1 MMDLCP
7 LAGGAAP
14 CPAAAPHRPSQFTS
28 QHKTRS
34 CLFEFSSKLCLWE
47 VIAASTDTCEPRK
60 YPDAERR
67 RDTYAAH
74 KYPEMRQ
81 LLPISA
87 LIVPLVH

>member
-1 MMDLCP
+1 M
-7 LAGGAAP
+7 G
-14 CPAAAPHRPSQFTS
+14 SNS
-28 QHKTRS
+28 
-34 CLFEFSSKLCLWE
+34 
-47 VIAASTDTCEPRK
+47 ASTDTCEPRK

>member
-1 MMDLCP
+1 M
-7 LAGGAAP
+7 
-14 CPAAAPHRPSQFTS
+14 
-28 QHKTRS
+28 
-34 CLFEFSSKLCLWE
+34 KLLEARGRILWE

>member
-1 MMDLCP
+1 MKCFLEN
-7 LAGGAAP
+7 
-14 CPAAAPHRPSQFTS
+14 QI
-28 QHKTRS
+28 
-34 CLFEFSSKLCLWE
+34 LWE
-47 VIAASTDTCEPRK
+47 VIAAF
-60 YPDAERR
+60 RR

>member
-1 MMDLCP
+1 MP
-7 LAGGAAP
+7 LG
-14 CPAAAPHRPSQFTS
+14 PSIENEIAVVS
-28 QHKTRS
+28 QELT
-34 CLFEFSSKLCLWE
+34 LWE

>member
-1 MMDLCP
+1 MRQDTIFNP
-7 LAGGAAP
+7 DA
-14 CPAAAPHRPSQFTS
+14 HV
-28 QHKTRS
+28 
-34 CLFEFSSKLCLWE
+34 LWE

>member
-1 MMDLCP
+1 MNENRIFIHFEP
-7 LAGGAAP
+7 LAK
-14 CPAAAPHRPSQFTS
+14 SQKKEHLGVGTPMI
-28 QHKTRS
+28 
-34 CLFEFSSKLCLWE
+34 FSTLWE

>member
-1 MMDLCP
+1 MLT
-7 LAGGAAP
+7 
-14 CPAAAPHRPSQFTS
+14 HI
-28 QHKTRS
+28 
-34 CLFEFSSKLCLWE
+34 SSFYLNQAYHWVYLLSIITLWE

-81 LLPISA
+81 LLPISTV
-87 LIVPLVH
+87 IGPLVYW

>member
-1 MMDLCP
+1 MD
-7 LAGGAAP
+7 
-14 CPAAAPHRPSQFTS
+14 QT
-28 QHKTRS
+28 
-34 CLFEFSSKLCLWE
+34 LWE

>member
-1 MMDLCP
+1 MMIHTYL
-7 LAGGAAP
+7 
-14 CPAAAPHRPSQFTS
+14 HNI
-28 QHKTRS
+28 
-34 CLFEFSSKLCLWE
+34 LWE